1 MVTLALE
8 GESLEKRKQA
18 VKNCVVLTREAPSA
32 RKLLQQGVPLRF
44 VPLLQDDDEDIRT
57 HAIHVYGG
65 LAEQGPAAALNVL
78 AALENAKALDMFLAK
93 VRGEWRRRGFAA
105 VNGSRNRA
113 VAPFHA

>member
-8 GESLEKRKQA
+8 GETLEKRKQA

-44 VPLLQDDDEDIRT
+44 LPLLQDADEDIRV

-65 LAEQGPAAALNVL
+65 LAEQGATAALSVL
-78 AALENAKALDMFLAK
+78 AALEQANALDMFLSK
-93 VRGEWRRRGFAA
+93 VCSPASILLMVPGT
-105 VNGSRNRA
+105 
-113 VAPFHA
+113 P